1 MTDRS
6 RLKPKEDEALLI
18 RAKSVEA
25 IDLKHLSRVWDYLRV
40 ESTSRGVVL
49 FVRKIEKSKKDIC
62 AIGGSHHPCCR
73 ANEFL
78 AFRPFQEGVF
88 KTFSFLFSAVRRR
101 QPGKKDI
108 ERWWDGLK
116 PYGIRAI
123 VDPESGPQKNLLIF
137 LDKKWLKLMNI
148 R

>member
-6 RLKPKEDEALLI
+6 RLKPKDDEVLLI
-18 RAKSVEA
+18 KAKSVEA
-25 IDLKHLSRVWDYLRV
+25 IDLKHLGRVWGYLRV
-40 ESTSRGVVL
+40 ESTRRGVIL
-49 FVRKIEKSKKDIC
+49 FVRKNEVSKKDIS
-62 AIGGSHHPCCR
+62 AIGQSYHPCCR

-88 KTFSFLFSAVRRR
+88 KTFSFLFFAVRRR

-108 ERWWDGLK
+108 ENWWDGLK
-116 PYGIRAI
+116 PYGIRA
-123 VDPESGPQKNLLIF
+123 VNDPEGGPQNNLLIF
-137 LDKKWLKLMNI
+137 LDKKWKRLMNI